1 MPMMMSECNLLTTAA
16 DLSLCCSNV
25 SECLPKW
32 WFWFHLMIHQ
42 LRTFHLLVALGA
54 AHLIT
59 SKFAELHRC
68 AVLCLCVV
76 YVFYFF
82 TL

>member
-16 DLSLCCSNV
+16 LCCSNV

-54 AHLIT
+54 PHLIT
-59 SKFAELHRC
+59 SKFADLHRC